1 MYVVRYAPGHYTAR
15 AHPDSG
21 VYVTSR
27 KYFPPIGWTSSTNY
41 YVTPA
46 RVQKTWPFYA
56 HTVFA
61 KMGALVET
69 ADENNDENA
78 DEKTKKKIDKKP
90 SGLSVKLERL
100 KEFGFNDEEENIE
113 TLRKFKFDVDKTIS
127 YLSFRN

>member
-1 MYVVRYAPGHYTAR
+1 MYVVKYSPGYYTAR
-15 AHPDSG
+15 ANPDSD

-56 HTVFA
+56 QTIFA
-61 KMGALVET
+61 KMGALAET
-69 ADENNDENA
+69 AEEENDDKA
-78 DEKTKKKIDKKP
+78 DEKTKKKIDKKA
-90 SGLSVKLERL
+90 SGLRLKLERL
-100 KEFGFNDEEENIE
+100 REFGFNDEDENIE

-127 YLSFRN
+127 YLSFRE